1 MNEAFRNILVIS
13 HENIGDIILSS
24 AALKLLRQQYPEAR
38 ITLLTSKVCRGIM
51 EDGEVVNEA
60 IWDTVPSS
68 PLARQFYKLRT
79 ILRLRKG
86 RYDACYFLG
95 HPKRKIVRLCKY
107 AGIPVRIVGSHTLSG
122 KPNAGPVRFATH
134 TVPVTP
140 PIFIHVADYYQDIIH
155 GYNQTGGRQKPF
167 LRLRGETPPPS
178 ELAAATP
185 PKKIALCFFGSNDNP
200 HRWPTH
206 YFDAL
211 ISRLAAQGH
220 RLFTLVSAGDHQKA
234 MELVARNQWPVEIH
248 LTKTLEQCADWLRY
262 ADLLISINT
271 GQVHMAAALGVSV
284 VSLSGRDTV
293 STYPYS
299 DSGIVVSLAE
309 NCLRCPLDAPC
320 RIREGKDAPD
330 YVAPCIEGL
339 TPEKVYPVIE
349 SMLTGDIPPER
360 VVLV

>member
-1 MNEAFRNILVIS
+1 MNETFRNILVIS

-24 AALKLLRQQYPEAR
+24 AALKLLRHQYPEAR
-38 ITLLTSKVCRGIM
+38 ITLLTSQVCRDIM

-60 IWDTVPSS
+60 FWDTVPSS
-68 PLARQFYKLRT
+68 PVMRQLYKLRT

-95 HPKRKIVRLCKY
+95 HPKRKIVALCKY

-134 TVPVTP
+134 TIPVTP
-140 PIFIHVADYYQDIIH
+140 PIFTHVADYYQDIIH
-155 GYNQTGGRQKPF
+155 GYNQTGERQKPF
-167 LRLRGETPPPS
+167 LHLKETTAPPS

-185 PKKIALCFFGSNDNP
+185 FKKIALCFFGSRDNP
-200 HRWPTH
+200 HRWPIE
-206 YFDAL
+206 YFNTL
-211 ISRLAAQGH
+211 IARLAAQGH

-234 MELVARNQWPVEIH
+234 LELVSRNRWPVDIH
-248 LTKTLEQCADWLRY
+248 LTETLGECADWLRY

-271 GQVHMAAALGVSV
+271 GQVHMAAALNVPV

-299 DSGIVVSLAE
+299 NSGVVVSLVE

-320 RIREGKDAPD
+320 RIREGNDTPD

-349 SMLTGDIPPER
+349 SMLAGNIPPER
-360 VVLV
+360 VLLV